1 MNNAIIT
8 PEYGPR
14 IRFGSVL
21 TAADLPPDPLREDD
35 LCTRCMKCVEACP
48 AGALDGRDYPEG
60 RTDKAACTENSADLA
75 RRRISPCGICIAV
88 CPVGEDRQ
96 HYAPAG
102 GEEPRYRRAREHVQR
117 YGGL

>member
-1 MNNAIIT
+1 MSRPVLRVRSTGGTT
-8 PEYGPR
+8 PK
-14 IRFGSVL
+14 L
-21 TAADLPPDPLREDD
+21 
-35 LCTRCMKCVEACP
+35 
-48 AGALDGRDYPEG
+48 
-60 RTDKAACTENSADLA
+60 TDKAACAANSADLA
-75 RRRISPCGICIAV
+75 RRHISPCGICITV